1 MLPSAASAMSRRIE
15 CDHGHRCGG
24 CPLLDQPYDAQLT
37 RKRARVA
44 GALGRYRA
52 LASVVVEPV
61 VPADPVV
68 GYRTRAKLIVGPD
81 GAIGLFATGGGH
93 QVVDIPRCRV
103 LAPALAHVADELRA
117 RVGAAAGPGGPLAPF
132 DAAEADAANATG
144 ATGGTGA
151 LRAIDLREV
160 RDGPDERSAR
170 VLVTLVVERSRAR
183 DLAALR
189 AAAVEL
195 LAAVPLVIG
204 VAVNFH
210 EGKTPQILGA
220 ETAPLAG
227 ITNAPDRVGRSQH
240 LATFG
245 SFVQAHRGQ
254 TAHVHGLLVDAIAAV
269 GAGRTHPAAEA
280 PRVLDLYGGSGA
292 IGLALA
298 AAGAK
303 VTLVES
309 FAPAVEQVA
318 AAARAQGLT
327 VDAVCSD
334 VAEALAA
341 RVPDERA
348 RPAGSDGPARFDAVV
363 VNPPRRGT
371 SPKVREAI
379 ARLQPPVVAYVSCDP
394 LTLARD
400 LAHLARL
407 GYAAGVVRPIDM
419 IPLTDEVE
427 TVAILGRA
435 PIPPA
440 DVLHQDDELL
450 VVDKA
455 PHEPAVPQ
463 GEYAGSLLARVRRI
477 AGAEHAVPLQRPDVA
492 TSGAALFAR
501 RAVLV
506 ARWERALAGDRAQAI
521 HLVAARGVTAAT
533 GRAEGL
539 EYRRLAVVSGHS
551 LLRVVG
557 PIDPRRAPAIRKRL
571 AAIGHPVLG
580 DDRHGHPATNRH
592 FAEKFGL
599 DRAFVHC
606 ARLDVVPPGA
616 SAPLVVEAPLPGD
629 LLAVLERAGCV
640 PPADPASDQIWTAP
654 SSTGLPSA
662 SRVRA

>member
-1 MLPSAASAMSRRIE
+1 MSRRIE

-24 CPLLDQPYDAQLT
+24 CPLLDQAYDDQLT

-44 GALGRYRA
+44 GALGRYRS
-52 LASVVVEPV
+52 LATVIVEPV
-61 VPADPVV
+61 APADPVV
-68 GYRTRAKLIVGPD
+68 GYRTRAKLMVGPVVGPD
-81 GAIGLFATGGGH
+81 GAIGLFAAGGGH

-103 LAPALAHVADELRA
+103 LAPALAQVADELRA
-117 RVGAAAGPGGPLAPF
+117 RVRAAAGSGGPLAPF
-132 DAAEADAANATG
+132 NAVDARAPGEA
-144 ATGGTGA
+144 GA

-170 VLVTLVVERSRAR
+170 VLVTLVVERSRAG
-183 DLAALR
+183 DPAALR

-204 VAVNFH
+204 VAANFH
-210 EGKTPQILGA
+210 EGQTPQVLGA
-220 ETAPLAG
+220 ETVPLAG
-227 ITNAPDRVGRSQH
+227 ATRAPDRVGRSQH

-254 TAHVHGLLVDAIAAV
+254 TAHVHALLADAIGAV
-269 GAGRTHPAAEA
+269 GMGRTRQAAEA

-318 AAARAQGLT
+318 AAARQQGLA
-327 VDAVCSD
+327 VEAVCSD

-341 RVPDERA
+341 RLPDDPP
-348 RPAGSDGPARFDAVV
+348 RPAGRDGSRRFDAVV

-371 SPKVREAI
+371 NPKVREAI
-379 ARLQPPVVAYVSCDP
+379 ARLQPSVVAYVSCDP
-394 LTLARD
+394 VTLARD

-407 GYAAGVVRPIDM
+407 GYAACAVRPIDM

-427 TVAILGRA
+427 TVAILGRTPVPA
-435 PIPPA
+435 A
-440 DVLHQDDELL
+440 DVLHQDDQIL

-477 AGAEHAVPLQRPDVA
+477 AGAEQAVPLQRPDVA
-492 TSGAALFAR
+492 TSGAALFSR
-501 RAVLV
+501 RAAQV
-506 ARWERALAGDRAQAI
+506 ARWERALAGEGARTV
-521 HLVAARGVTAAT
+521 HLVAARGVTAAK
-533 GRAEGL
+533 GRAGGL

-551 LLRVVG
+551 ILRVVG
-557 PIDPRRAPAIRKRL
+557 TIDPRRAPAIRKRL
-571 AAIGHPVLG
+571 ATIGHPVLG

-606 ARLDVVPPGA
+606 ARLEVVPPGA
-616 SAPLVVEAPLPGD
+616 TAPLVVDAPLPGD

-640 PPADPASDQIWTAP
+640 PPADAASDQMWTAP